1 MSTAPLVDPRD
12 RMFTIAAT
20 LEQVLNLAREE
31 LAEAEEGSEYG
42 HLLKHLKK
50 SLENALFYVTW
61 ATHEKENQDVDH

>member
-20 LEQVLNLAREE
+20 LEQVIGLAQEE
-31 LAEAEEGSEYG
+31 LAEAEEGSEHG
-42 HLLKHLKK
+42 RLLENARK

-61 ATHEKENQDVDH
+61 ATHEKENP